1 MNKKQ
6 AIIGDD
12 WQNAYK
18 WQFQAYPFFTSV
30 YIAAS
35 IKKIDSRYSIFFDD
49 AINDFNNGN
58 LTLFKKSGTI
68 LKIGR
73 RIIRETLTGNTEYL
87 RDLIKLQNE
96 LEQAIKVCHVARRKN
111 TNTLGKW
118 WDDTESALFHTT
130 NLLFS
135 FDYPFDN
142 FLMELSRKRPDDFHF
157 LIHKINDNLPSF
169 MTEAGIYLHQLNKK
183 NTKFDLV
190 FNKFIKKFSWLQ
202 NTYCGPSLLTSAWL
216 KKYLRDLK
224 TETSPSLVKKTKI
237 TPARD
242 YRNLIKLARTAAIV
256 RDRKKELLLVA
267 IDLMDAWLKDVCR
280 QNKYN
285 YKCLRW
291 LTVDEVKNLVV
302 NKQLSYLNAAAEYE
316 KNHRRF
322 GLMFS
327 PGYIDVSKKTFDAV
341 LSLNNS
347 DGANVLRGVSASPG
361 IYTGRVKII
370 LNAQA
375 GINNFKSGDI
385 LVTSMTRPEFLPL
398 MSKAGAFITEEG
410 GISCHAAIVAREMKK
425 PCIIGVKNVTRILK
439 DGDVVQVDAK
449 SGLVTKLVK

>member
-1 MNKKQ
+1 MKKKQ

-58 LTLFKKSGTI
+58 SVLFSKSGKI
-68 LKIGR
+68 LKVGQ
-73 RIIRETLTGNTEYL
+73 RIIKEALSGNVDYW
-87 RDLIKLQNE
+87 RDLIKLQHE
-96 LEQAIKVCHVARRKN
+96 LENAIAACHVARKN
-111 TNTLGKW
+111 NIKTLGKW
-118 WDDTESALFHTT
+118 WDSTESALFHAS
-130 NLLFS
+130 NLLFC

-142 FLMELSRKRPDDFHF
+142 FLKDLSKKSPNDFTF
-157 LIHKINDNLPSF
+157 LINKINDNQPSF
-169 MTEAGIYLHQLNKK
+169 MTEAGLYLHKLNQE
-183 NTKFDLV
+183 NTNFDSV
-190 FNKFIKKFSWLQ
+190 FAKFIKKYSWLQ
-202 NTYCGPSLLTSAWL
+202 NTYCGPSPLTKVWL

-224 TETSPSLVKKTKI
+224 IETSHGKKIKI
-237 TPARD
+237 TPSRD
-242 YRNLIKLARTAAIV
+242 YRSLIKLARTAAIV

-280 QNKYN
+280 QNNYN

-291 LTVDEVKNLVV
+291 LTVDEINNLIF
-302 NKQLSYLNAAAEYE
+302 NNQTSYLEAAENYE
-316 KNHRRF
+316 KNKRRF

-341 LSLNNS
+341 SSLNNS

-361 IYTGRVKII
+361 TYTGKIKI
-370 LNAQA
+370 VLNAQA
-375 GINNFKSGDI
+375 GRNDFKSGDI

-425 PCIIGVKNVTRILK
+425 PCIISVKNVTRILK
-439 DGDVVQVDAK
+439 DGDIVQIDAK
-449 SGLVTKLVK
+449 SGLISKLVK